1 MSKEKIENIIFWSA
15 ILLFHGLFYL
25 GFDEA
30 SMALTGILML
40 VYGVKSIKE
49 RNAPRAV
56 TLLLMGAL
64 LFTVALLMRLGIVS

>member
-1 MSKEKIENIIFWSA
+1 
-15 ILLFHGLFYL
+15 
-25 GFDEA
+25 
-30 SMALTGILML
+30 MALIGILML